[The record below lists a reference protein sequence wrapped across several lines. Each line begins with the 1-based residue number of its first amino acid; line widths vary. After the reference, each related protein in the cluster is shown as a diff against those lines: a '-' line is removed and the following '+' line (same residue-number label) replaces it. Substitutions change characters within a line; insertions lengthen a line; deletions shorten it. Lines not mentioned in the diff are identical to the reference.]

1 MPRYSSE
8 MHSAIM
14 EVIFSI
20 TREESDETDFPTSC
34 PLKFLEKL
42 SETTTTY
49 ECMTSVS
56 GLVVG
61 LGGNMFYG
69 TSEEN
74 MDELRQVNEGSW
86 YRVLKVFE
94 GKINQ
99 WVMNHNQNE
108 NVPVNDILRVK
119 WCDLQKVFSFYA
131 YDARVYSNN
140 IGRPVLPPLLPGW
153 ENGMRGINEFLGLDI
168 IEDYSPGWMNDYM
181 VKILKQRYLT
191 GDHLYFWNDEGD
203 IIKIEAGLAGM
214 SIWWETT
221 IYSKIISTLP
231 WINSWPE
238 RNIDDWIEEIY
249 NEFTDIYD
257 DTDVSDEDSDDS
269 DDIQRWPVD
278 LAYSEP
284 IPTDPEEQKNN
295 AKEELSKL
303 FSFIEEKKETWNM
316 NDGDY
321 LKISNHMKKTFDSL

>member
-8 MHSAIM
+8 MHRAIM

-20 TREESDETDFPTSC
+20 TREELDETVFSTSC

-42 SETTTTY
+42 SETTTRY
-49 ECMTSVS
+49 ESMTSVS
-56 GLVVG
+56 GMYCG
-61 LGGNMFYG
+61 GGGNMFYG
-69 TSEEN
+69 KSEEN

-94 GKINQ
+94 EKINQ
-99 WVMNHNQNE
+99 WVMNHNQN
-108 NVPVNDILRVK
+108 VTVNDILRVK
-119 WCDLQKVFSFYA
+119 WCDLQKVFAFYA

-140 IGRPVLPPLLPGW
+140 IGALRTGHRGI
-153 ENGMRGINEFLGLDI
+153 GMRGINEFLGLDI
-168 IEDYSPGWMNDYM
+168 REDYSSGWKNEYM

-191 GDHLYFWNDEGD
+191 GDHLYFWNGEGD
-203 IIKIEAGLAGM
+203 IIRMGAEDGM

-221 IYSKIISTLP
+221 IYSKIMSTLP
-231 WINSWPE
+231 WRAFAATWWGE

-257 DTDVSDEDSDDS
+257 DDS
-269 DDIQRWPVD
+269 DDIPDLVD
-278 LAYSEP
+278 SEP
-284 IPTDPEEQKNN
+284 NPTEPEDEEQKNN

-303 FSFIEEKKETWNM
+303 FSFIEEKKESWNM